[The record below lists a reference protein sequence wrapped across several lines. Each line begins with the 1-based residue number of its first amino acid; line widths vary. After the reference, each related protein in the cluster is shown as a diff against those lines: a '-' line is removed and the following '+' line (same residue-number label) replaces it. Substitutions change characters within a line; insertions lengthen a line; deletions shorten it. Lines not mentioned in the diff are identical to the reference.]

1 VYGDNGNILRSR
13 ITFYDQIKF
22 SSIEVTDIRNTKA
35 TISGELL
42 SSIDDLNVILEL
54 RKLDSNLVEVEYG
67 KVNAGNES
75 LELLLSN
82 LEENST
88 YNCRFKV
95 QALDEVIYSDQIT
108 FTTSP
113 ILSFQDKRDGF
124 IIYPSPAKNY
134 IQIKGI
140 SSLSES
146 VLFNMNGQIVKKESV
161 NPNFIDVSGLSP
173 GTYILRLN
181 GQDLQIFKRIIKR

>member
-1 VYGDNGNILRSR
+1 MYGDNGNILRSR